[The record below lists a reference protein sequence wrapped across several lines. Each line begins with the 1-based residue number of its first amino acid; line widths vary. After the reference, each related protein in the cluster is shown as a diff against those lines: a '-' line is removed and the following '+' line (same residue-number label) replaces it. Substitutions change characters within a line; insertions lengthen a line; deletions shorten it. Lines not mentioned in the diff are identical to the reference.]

1 LSPKFDWKYLKAHAN
16 KSNRAIKTAILDQTN
31 VSGIGNI
38 YADEILFLAKIHP
51 AKKANTLTDNQYKL
65 IAKYA
70 KTILLRAI
78 KYGGTTIATYQ
89 SNINHSGMF
98 QNMLKVHMRKG
109 KPCFTCKTLII
120 KTKINGR
127 GTYFCPKCQ
136 RM

>member
-1 LSPKFDWKYLKAHAN
+1 LKSRVN
-16 KSNRAIKTAILDQTN
+16 KSNRTIKTAILDQTN

-38 YADEILFLAKIHP
+38 YADEILFLARIHP
-51 AKKANTLTDNQYKL
+51 AKKASTLTDNQYKF
-65 IAKYA
+65 IARYA
-70 KTILLRAI
+70 KAILLKAI
-78 KYGGTTIATYQ
+78 KHGGTTIATYK
-89 SNINHSGMF
+89 SDINHSGMF

-109 KPCFTCKTLII
+109 KSCFVCKTPII